1 MNWDL
6 LLSTFGLIFIAE
18 LGDKTQLAVVTQTC
32 KFRSPWSVFL
42 GGSIALVGVTAL
54 GVVGGQILGRLIP
67 ERVIRVIAGAAFVVM
82 GLIIWRGSVK
92 MCDSGEAANPDIDS
106 DDGIDPQSGTIGKS
120 QWNWKAF
127 GSTLSLLFLAEL
139 GDKTQ
144 LAVIGLSSEQSAPWV
159 VFLGSALALS
169 SVTALGVIGG
179 QQLCKIIPQNI
190 LLRISALL
198 FVAMGLLMGFGIL

>member
-42 GGSIALVGVTAL
+42 GGSIALIGVTAL
-54 GVVGGQILGRLIP
+54 GAVGGQVLGHFIP
-67 ERVIRVIAGAAFVVM
+67 ERVIQVLAGAAFIVM
-82 GLIIWRGSVK
+82 GLIIWRGSAR
-92 MCDSGEAANPDIDS
+92 MCDNGQIANPEIDY
-106 DDGIDPQSGTIGKS
+106 IERNDPQTGPNGNS

-127 GSTLSLLFLAEL
+127 SSTLSLLFLAEL

-144 LAVIGLSSEQSAPWV
+144 LAVIGLSSEQSTPWI

-169 SVTALGVIGG
+169 SVTALGVVGG
-179 QQLCKIIPQNI
+179 QQLCKIIPQTI
-190 LLRISALL
+190 LLKISALL
-198 FVAMGLLMGFGIL
+198 FVVMGLLMGFGIL